1 MSVKIKKTEIREK
14 QNELRKFITDFLKA
28 EYGFNNK
35 KAKKLARKVVDIIIK
50 NTFDIE
56 KSINQINKIKGAKP
70 KEKEAMCEALRAAE
84 SKFIL
89 KVNKDTESNIRNISN
104 NINVK
109 ATVNTNNSK
118 KAEHSGLHNQDT
130 VGYTQNEYELTKI
143 GRVVLSQKSWATPTY
158 FPFWIVDNPNIHVE
172 PGTLATV
179 ESDDGQDLK
188 VVGIVEEIRALSDVP
203 DVMSEFYGWG
213 YGNPSQ
219 DISTHRPI
227 IREAKA
233 RVVYRSDGRAEP
245 IVRKY
250 PVRFAEKDEIIKA
263 YCGGI
268 PEKHRFLLGFT
279 QDAHGNCVPIYADFS
294 YIFGFNGAHVNI
306 SGASG
311 LAAKTSYA
319 IFLILSALAYSRKH
333 PEEGIGIVAFN
344 VKERDLLDILKFK
357 ERFKNLD
364 EAIKYLEKED
374 LNENIQKSAELWKAT
389 KDEGINPFELLGKD
403 NVKLFEPHKDF
414 KFGYFDLIELGEGT
428 PDVLRLLFEKED
440 IDDKFEA
447 LLISLV
453 EDDEFNKLSFSSL
466 MKKLHNEV
474 EKLSRQQTRQ
484 TRQHGNVFIGNVP
497 HHPGTIQKFLRRLKV
512 SLEQL
517 SKIISKDEPVCQNK
531 RIPLWDLKP
540 GSLFIINIEP
550 LPDKGKRLVFLS
562 VLKALNKILEAKK
575 EGIDTVRIWG
585 DDYETK
591 DFPRRICVFV
601 DELNK
606 FVPAGKAYSVI
617 KAPIIDIAA
626 RGRSIGLSL
635 IGAQQMATQVD
646 GEVLANTS
654 TQIVGRSHPV
664 ELKGGVYDW
673 LGSLKERVMVLK
685 HGEVIV
691 NHAIHNAP
699 VLLRFPIPLHRIP

>member
-1 MSVKIKKTEIREK
+1 MTVDISRGELKSFIKEY
-14 QNELRKFITDFLKA
+14 LKRNFD
-28 EYGFNNK
+28 YSNK
-35 KAKKLARKVVDIIIK
+35 RAKKLAGKLVDLIFRKK
-50 NTFDIE
+50 LFDP
-56 KSINQINKIKGAKP
+56 NKILEISNEFVDSNEDENDVITDVLHAVAKYIS
-70 KEKEAMCEALRAAE
+70 EN
-84 SKFIL
+84 SKFSKGQIETATNEVPKL
-89 KVNKDTESNIRNISN
+89 KETQEESIVTIESP
-104 NINVK
+104 K
-109 ATVNTNNSK
+109 HTDYETQTATCTDETP
-118 KAEHSGLHNQDT
+118 AR
-130 VGYTQNEYELTKI
+130 I
-143 GRVVLSQKSWATPTY
+143 GRVVLSQRSWATPTY
-158 FPFWIVDNPNIHVE
+158 FPFWVIDDPNIHVE
-172 PGTLATV
+172 PGILVTV
-179 ESDDGQDLK
+179 ESDDDQDLK
-188 VVGIVEEIRALSDVP
+188 VVGIVEEIRAMSDVP

-213 YGNPSQ
+213 YGNPEQ
-219 DISTHRPI
+219 NMSTHRPI

-245 IVRKY
+245 VVRKY
-250 PVRFAEKDEIIKA
+250 PVRFAERDEIIEA
-263 YCGGI
+263 YSGGI

-279 QDAHGNCVPIYADFS
+279 QDAHGNCVPIYADFN

-364 EAIKYLEKED
+364 EVIKYLGEAD
-374 LNENIQKSAELWKAT
+374 LNENIRRSAKLWSAT
-389 KDEGINPFELLGKD
+389 KKEGIDPFELLSED
-403 NVKLFEPHKDF
+403 NVRIFEPGKDF
-414 KFGYFDLIELGEGT
+414 KFGYVDLIELGEGT

-453 EDDEFNKLSFSSL
+453 EDERFRNLSFNSL
-466 MKKLHNEV
+466 MSKLREEIINS
-474 EKLSRQQTRQ
+474 SRQQARQ
-484 TRQHGNVFIGNVP
+484 YGNVFIGNVP
-497 HHPGTIQKFLRRLKV
+497 HHTATVQKFLRRLKV

-517 SKIISKDEPVCQNK
+517 SRLISKDEPVCRNK
-531 RIPLWDLKP
+531 RIPLCDLRP

-562 VLKALNKILEAKK
+562 VLKVLNKILEAKK
-575 EGIDTVRIWG
+575 EGKDKVKIWG

-591 DFPRRICVFV
+591 DFPKRICVFV

-606 FVPAGKAYSVI
+606 FVPAGKAYSAI

-654 TQIVGRSHPV
+654 TQVVGRSHPV

-685 HGEVIV
+685 HGEIIV

>member
-1 MSVKIKKTEIREK
+1 MTVNIRRSELKNFIKEY
-14 QNELRKFITDFLKA
+14 LKNNFD
-28 EYGFNNK
+28 YSNK
-35 KAKKLARKVVDIIIK
+35 KAKKLAGRITDLIFQKKLNLEELQNLSPEFLNEIVGDNENNKKVILNVLHAVANHISG
-50 NTFDIE
+50 N
-56 KSINQINKIKGAKP
+56 
-70 KEKEAMCEALRAAE
+70 
-84 SKFIL
+84 SK
-89 KVNKDTESNIRNISN
+89 
-104 NINVK
+104 
-109 ATVNTNNSK
+109 TNNQRSEIVTIDTSTKEVTKSLKHTDSK
-118 KAEHSGLHNQDT
+118 THT
-130 VGYTQNEYELTKI
+130 VTCTEITPTRI
-143 GRVVLSQKSWATPTY
+143 GRVVLSQRSWATPTY
-158 FPFWIVDNPNIHVE
+158 FPFWVSDDPNIHVE
-172 PGTLATV
+172 PGTIITV
-179 ESDDGQDLK
+179 ESDDDQNLK
-188 VVGIVEEIRALSDVP
+188 VVGIVEEVKSMSDVP

-213 YGNPSQ
+213 YGNP
-219 DISTHRPI
+219 DENMATHRPI
-227 IREAKA
+227 IREARAK
-233 RVVYRSDGRAEP
+233 VVYRSDGRAEP
-245 IVRKY
+245 LVRKY
-250 PVRFAEKDEIIKA
+250 PVRFAEKDEIVEA
-263 YCGGI
+263 YSGGI

-279 QDAHGNCVPIYADFS
+279 QDAHGNCVPIYADFN

-357 ERFKNLD
+357 DKFRNLD
-364 EAIKYLEKED
+364 EAINYLESAD
-374 LNENIQKSAELWKAT
+374 LNENVKRSARLWKAA
-389 KDEGINPFELLGKD
+389 KNEGIDPFELLNED
-403 NVKLFEPHKDF
+403 NVKIFEPGKHF
-414 KFGYFDLIELGEGT
+414 KFGYVDLIELGEGT

-453 EDDEFNKLSFSSL
+453 EDERFRNLSFDSLINRLNQEISRSS
-466 MKKLHNEV
+466 
-474 EKLSRQQTRQ
+474 SYQQTRQ
-484 TRQHGNVFIGNVP
+484 YGNVFIGNVP
-497 HHPGTIQKFLRRLKV
+497 HHTATVQKFLRRLRV
-512 SLEQL
+512 SLGQL
-517 SKIISKDEPVCQNK
+517 SKIISSDEPVCRDN
-531 RIPLWDLKP
+531 RIELYDLKP

-562 VLKALNKILEAKK
+562 VLKTLNKILEAKK
-575 EGIDTVRIWG
+575 EGYESVQIWG
-585 DDYETK
+585 DDYKTK
-591 DFPRRICVFV
+591 DFPKRICVFV

-606 FVPAGKAYSVI
+606 FVPAGRAYSAI

-654 TQIVGRSHPV
+654 TQVVGRSHPV

-673 LGSLKERVMVLK
+673 LSSLKERVMVLK